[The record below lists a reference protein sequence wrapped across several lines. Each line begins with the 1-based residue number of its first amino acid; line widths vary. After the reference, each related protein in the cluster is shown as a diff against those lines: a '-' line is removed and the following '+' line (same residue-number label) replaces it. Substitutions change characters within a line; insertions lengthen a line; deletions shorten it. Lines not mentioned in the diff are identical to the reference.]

1 MMTDFIKMRIIDY
14 KLNEE
19 EDFVLYT
26 TNAKN
31 SVKHIIGT
39 K

>member
-1 MMTDFIKMRIIDY
+1 MITDFIKMRIIDY

-26 TNAKN
+26 ANAKN
-31 SVKHIIGT
+31 SAKHIVGT
-39 K
+39 Q